1 MGAAAD
7 YRIERSVGNNVV
19 LTVRSDTGQ
28 EYVLF
33 GKGLGFDAK
42 GQEVLSGEDSRI
54 EKRYRL
60 DDKAEADRYRL
71 LLEEIE
77 PESVAIAERIVERIR
92 RDMGIPVSPK
102 VYFALPSHIQFAVYR
117 LHSGMEIS
125 NPFLE
130 ETKLAFPQ
138 EYAIAAEAALMI
150 EEAFGVPI
158 PEEEIGFLAFH
169 VHSAAG
175 ELSAGQLAR
184 RSKLVGE
191 TIALIER
198 EGGISIPRSGS
209 DYARLVMHLHHAVD
223 RLSEGKSSTNPFA
236 DEIAE
241 KFPDVHRIAALAAVK
256 MKEELDLPV
265 SKNEIAFLA
274 MHVHRLLEA
283 WGGKGTKAEQLEA
296 PGDGKRQA

>member
-1 MGAAAD
+1 MSGGRE
-7 YRIERSVGNNVV
+7 YRIERAVGNNVI
-19 LTVRSDTGQ
+19 LTVRVDTGK

-33 GKGLGFDAK
+33 GKGLGFEAK
-42 GQEVLSGEDSRI
+42 GLQTIPGDDPRI

-60 DDKAEADRYRL
+60 DDKEEAGRYRL

-92 RDMGIPVSPK
+92 EDMGIPVSPK
-102 VYFALPSHIQFAVYR
+102 VYFALPSHIQFAVFR

-138 EYAIAAEAALMI
+138 EYAIAAEAARMI
-150 EEAFGVPI
+150 EEAFGIPI
-158 PEEEIGFLAFH
+158 PEEEVGFLTFH

-184 RSKLVGE
+184 RTKLMAE
-191 TIALIER
+191 MIALIEQ
-198 EGGISIPRSGS
+198 EGEIAIPRRGS
-209 DYARLVMHLHHAVD
+209 DYARLVMHLHHALD
-223 RLSEGKSSTNPFA
+223 RLAEGKSATNPFA
-236 DEIAE
+236 DEIAD
-241 KFPDVHRIAALAAVK
+241 KFPEMHRIAALAAEK
-256 MKEELDLPV
+256 MEKELGLPV
-265 SKNEIAFLA
+265 GKNEIGFLA

-283 WGGKGTKAEQLEA
+283 YRQ
-296 PGDGKRQA
+296 GDN